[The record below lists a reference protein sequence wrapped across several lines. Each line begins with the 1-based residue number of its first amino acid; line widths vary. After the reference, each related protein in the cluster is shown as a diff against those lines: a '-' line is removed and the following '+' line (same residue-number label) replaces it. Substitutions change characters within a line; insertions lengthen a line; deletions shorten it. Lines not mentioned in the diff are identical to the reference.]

1 MAQAAAEK
9 LLRLERAMGGTAT
22 AGGAAGAAG
31 SAAAGAAGGR
41 LAGGLAGGLL
51 TALTGPLG
59 LVAAGAV
66 AAGGALWLLYD
77 ALKDPPKI
85 KNGDDSARGPKD
97 LSSAQYLLSGKLGG
111 PIPGRGGSLDP
122 GNDTYKDLAESEKAT
137 NRFSQKSK
145 QFQADNNKAES
156 ATAMIMQEQ
165 LTVQESLFKYRFEQA
180 TLAERTK
187 TIDQEIA
194 KYSKDALQGTAGA
207 RDEVIRWLEKR
218 KTNEREIAREKR
230 QSATED
236 LQASQNLQR
245 SLQDQLKTIQQQIEA
260 KRDANRS
267 ALERFGMKSEEEQK
281 DIISTAGRLR
291 AGDKTVTPEEA
302 SRVQGFSDEL
312 NSKVSQF
319 ALDRANR
326 GGAQQLFG
334 NSNDMQL
341 RKLEGQEK
349 QLDRLSQKV
358 NLEVKQKT
366 DFIVKLDS
374 FSEADAKKIAKE
386 IDSQYNIRLQELA
399 KRVQEINDKQEK
411 SIRQFANQRGTN
423 IK

>member
-1 MAQAAAEK
+1 
-9 LLRLERAMGGTAT
+9 
-22 AGGAAGAAG
+22 
-31 SAAAGAAGGR
+31 
-41 LAGGLAGGLL
+41 
-51 TALTGPLG
+51 
-59 LVAAGAV
+59 
-66 AAGGALWLLYD
+66 
-77 ALKDPPKI
+77 
-85 KNGDDSARGPKD
+85 
-97 LSSAQYLLSGKLGG
+97 
-111 PIPGRGGSLDP
+111 
-122 GNDTYKDLAESEKAT
+122 
-137 NRFSQKSK
+137 
-145 QFQADNNKAES
+145 
-156 ATAMIMQEQ
+156 
-165 LTVQESLFKYRFEQA
+165 
-180 TLAERTK
+180 
-187 TIDQEIA
+187 
-194 KYSKDALQGTAGA
+194 
-207 RDEVIRWLEKR
+207 
-218 KTNEREIAREKR
+218 
-230 QSATED
+230 
-236 LQASQNLQR
+236 
-245 SLQDQLKTIQQQIEA
+245 
-260 KRDANRS
+260 
-267 ALERFGMKSEEEQK
+267 MKSEEEQK

-386 IDSQYNIRLQELA
+386 IDSQYDTRLKELA